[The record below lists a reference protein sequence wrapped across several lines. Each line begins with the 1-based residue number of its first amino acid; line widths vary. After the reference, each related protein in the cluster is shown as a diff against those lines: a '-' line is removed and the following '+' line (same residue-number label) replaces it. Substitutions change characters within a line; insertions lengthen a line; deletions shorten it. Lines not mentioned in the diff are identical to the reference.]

1 MNRLPTLD
9 MDIAGLDLPAWFAA
23 LGEIGEEFG
32 YFERVGPRHGALF
45 IDSGPQLLV
54 TFETVDEIRKRPE
67 QAPRGLDFAHRNGW
81 SLLALMCEEDTW
93 FRDRAVYALFDRL
106 TDDGFFDDFASVLFT
121 GAGAGGYAAAAYSVA
136 APGARVLALRP
147 QATLD
152 PAVAGWDHRFR
163 ECRRID
169 FTSRYGYAPD
179 MIDAA
184 ARVHVLHD
192 PCRPL
197 DAMHAALFRRPNV
210 TVLAAPLSGPRPERL
225 LDAMGILA
233 PLVETAMAGTL
244 DRAGFARRWR
254 ARRQNAAW
262 LQALVARLETRGR
275 FALAARVCLHA
286 LALGHRQVFARKIED
301 LAARGIV
308 VAAQAGPPQ
317 RDTAPRQEPRDTA
330 PRQEP
335 RDNASRQEPR
345 DNTSR
350 QEPRNHAPR
359 RIEAAG

>member
-9 MDIAGLDLPAWFAA
+9 MDIAGLDMPAWFAA

-32 YFERVGPRHGALF
+32 YYERVGQRHSALF
-45 IDSGPQLLV
+45 LDSGPQLLV
-54 TFETVDEIRKRPE
+54 TFETVEEIRKRPE
-67 QAPRGLDFAHRNGW
+67 QAPRGLDFAHRRGW
-81 SLLALMCEEDTW
+81 SVLALMSEGDTW

-106 TDDGFFDDFASVLFT
+106 TDDGFFDDFASVLFL
-121 GAGAGGYAAAAYSVA
+121 GAGTGGYAAAAYSVA

-152 PAVAGWDHRFR
+152 PAVTGWDHRYKDH
-163 ECRRID
+163 RRID

-184 ARVHVLHD
+184 ERVHVLHD

-210 TVLAAPLSGPRPERL
+210 TALAAPLSGPRPERL
-225 LDAMGILA
+225 LDAMGIFA

-244 DRAGFARRWR
+244 DRAGFARHWR

-262 LQALVARLETRGR
+262 LQALVTRLESRGR
-275 FALAARVCLHA
+275 LAFAARVCGRA
-286 LALGHRQVFARKIED
+286 LALGHGQVFERKAEEY
-301 LAARGIV
+301 AARGIV
-308 VAAQAGPPQ
+308 VTAQPVQ
-317 RDTAPRQEPRDTA
+317 RQRPRETAPRQASRDQAPRQEPRDHA

-335 RDNASRQEPR
+335 RDLAS
-345 DNTSR
+345 
-350 QEPRNHAPR
+350 R